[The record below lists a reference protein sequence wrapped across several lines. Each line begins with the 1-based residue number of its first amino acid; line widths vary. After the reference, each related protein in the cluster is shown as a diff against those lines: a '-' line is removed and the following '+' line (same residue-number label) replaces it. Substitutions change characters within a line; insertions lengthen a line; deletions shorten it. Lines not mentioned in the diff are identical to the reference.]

1 MRCLCSIKWFRRIFN
16 NQKHTTVGMTTG
28 YNMECDPGS
37 LFTRTCYIID
47 SSGNRNEIIGYDD
60 NDNPVTKSPTTAAGA
75 AWEPQIFTLNQDG
88 TQFQPYKGGSIPFG
102 YLNFTPSTG
111 ADPQDFYYMNYVMPG
126 AEAYRKQQTYVGGW
140 WENIF
145 GLRQEPPPAELAE
158 GDVSVSSMTDSVEAN
173 KPMQS
178 TGFMSGLVKTASKPV
193 VQVSAIGGALVGT
206 YLLSKKNS

>member
-1 MRCLCSIKWFRRIFN
+1 
-16 NQKHTTVGMTTG
+16 MTTG

-88 TQFQPYKGGSIPFG
+88 TQYQPYKGGSIPFG
-102 YLNFTPSTG
+102 YLNFTPATG
-111 ADPQDFYYMNYVMPG
+111 ADPQDYYYLNYVMPG

-140 WENIF
+140 WMPIF
-145 GLRQEPPPAELAE
+145 GLRKEPAPKSLSESETVIQSEDTRPPTQATPL
-158 GDVSVSSMTDSVEAN
+158 DSVSVLPVLKNGIIISSIL
-173 KPMQS
+173 
-178 TGFMSGLVKTASKPV
+178 GLVAYGMRKR
-193 VQVSAIGGALVGT
+193 
-206 YLLSKKNS
+206 